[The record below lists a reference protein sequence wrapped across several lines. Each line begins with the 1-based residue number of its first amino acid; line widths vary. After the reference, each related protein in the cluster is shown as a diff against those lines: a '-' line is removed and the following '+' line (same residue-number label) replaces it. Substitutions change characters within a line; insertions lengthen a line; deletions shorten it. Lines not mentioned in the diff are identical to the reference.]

1 MTITFT
7 ITLILVL
14 IAFVALGFLITLA
27 KGRASASKVLEN
39 PTEHIR
45 AVDLEAFR
53 NLVDPDEEDFLRTNL
68 PSSEFR
74 RIQRERLRAAVEYVS
89 CAAQNAA
96 VLLRLADAGRRSSD
110 PATAEAAEK
119 LVQNALR
126 LRLYALQAIP
136 RLYLGMVLPG
146 ARITAVG
153 IAERYEQMT
162 RLVVLLGCLQYPTRG
177 VSAAL

>member
-1 MTITFT
+1 MIITF
-7 ITLILVL
+7 ILVAL
-14 IAFVALGFLITLA
+14 AFLALGFSVWLI
-27 KGRASASKVLEN
+27 KGRAVSAQVLEN
-39 PTEHIR
+39 PAEHIR
-45 AVDLEAFR
+45 AVDVEAFR
-53 NLVDPDEEDFLRTNL
+53 NLVDPDEEEFLRTNL

-89 CAAQNAA
+89 YAAQNAA
-96 VLLRLADAGRRSSD
+96 VLLRLADAGRRSPD

-136 RLYLGMVLPG
+136 KLYLGMVLPG
-146 ARITAVG
+146 ARISAAG

>member
-1 MTITFT
+1 MT
-7 ITLILVL
+7 ITLILAVL
-14 IAFVALGFLITLA
+14 AFFALAFLITLA

-45 AVDLEAFR
+45 SVDVEAFR
-53 NLVDPDEEDFLRTNL
+53 NLVDRDEEEFLRTNL
-68 PSSEFR
+68 PPGEFR
-74 RIQRERLRAAVEYVS
+74 KIQRERLRAAVEYVS
-89 CAAQNAA
+89 CAAQNAG

-119 LVQNALR
+119 LVNNALR

-136 RLYLGMVLPG
+136 KLYLGMVLPG
-146 ARITAVG
+146 ARISAAG

>member
-1 MTITFT
+1 MI
-7 ITLILVL
+7 ITLLLVVV
-14 IAFVALGFLITLA
+14 AFLALGFLIRLA
-27 KGRASASKVLEN
+27 RGRASSSEALEN

-45 AVDLEAFR
+45 AVDVEAFR
-53 NLVDPDEEDFLRTNL
+53 NLVDRDEEEFLRANL
-68 PSSEFR
+68 PPVEFH

-96 VLLRLADAGRRSSD
+96 ILSRLADAGRHSSN

-119 LVQNALR
+119 LVDNAIR
-126 LRLYALQAIP
+126 LRLYASLAIP
-136 RLYLGMVLPG
+136 KLYLGMILPG
-146 ARITAVG
+146 VHISPVPV
-153 IAERYEQMT
+153 AESYEQMT